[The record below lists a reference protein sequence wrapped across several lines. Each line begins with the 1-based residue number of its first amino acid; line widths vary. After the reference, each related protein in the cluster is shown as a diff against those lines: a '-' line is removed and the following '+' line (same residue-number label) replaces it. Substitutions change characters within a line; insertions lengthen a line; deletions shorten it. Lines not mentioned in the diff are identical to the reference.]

1 MDKKEKKQYLE
12 MLVAN
17 ELFLDCLKKASSDV
31 ERKKI
36 KAFAEDIFINLIEGF
51 SVMQKVVVENPEKVV
66 EVAKTYIPKE

>member
-12 MLVAN
+12 TLVAN

-51 SVMQKVVVENPEKVV
+51 SIMQKVVVENPEKVV

>member
-12 MLVAN
+12 TLIGN
-17 ELFLDCLKKASSDV
+17 ELFVECLKKAPNDV

-36 KAFAEDIFINLIEGF
+36 KAFAEDVFINLIEGF
-51 SVMQKVVVENPEKVV
+51 SVMQKVVVENPEKMA